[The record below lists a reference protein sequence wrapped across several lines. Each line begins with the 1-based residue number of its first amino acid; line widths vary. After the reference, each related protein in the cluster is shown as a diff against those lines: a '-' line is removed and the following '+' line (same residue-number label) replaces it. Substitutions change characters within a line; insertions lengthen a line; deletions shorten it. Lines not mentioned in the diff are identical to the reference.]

1 MRSDSTSFAFNHVI
15 TTHIPVSFASCELP
29 YIRLTCIYPISKS
42 KIIETIA
49 HVTITHAAAA
59 GLQSSLT
66 GGLSALASSSLSTCL
81 LASRP
86 TQKVKL
92 VTYRLLCLPVSQ
104 HTTTTRSV
112 RSHTLTLS
120 LLRPTVHT
128 RCHILRKGS
137 HSSPETTGTAAK
149 S

>member
-120 LLRPTVHT
+120 FAPDSSHT
-128 RCHILRKGS
+128 LS
-137 HSSPETTGTAAK
+137 HTEKRNHNSAETTGTAAK